1 MYSQRL
7 VKLLFVALS
16 FVVVAQAL
24 KLDTRFFHI
33 GNNAA
38 VRRAEKSG
46 TETSKSTP
54 KSTGVNNPPPSSAPP
69 SVQASSTPAKASSTP
84 PPPPSSTAT
93 TSPTSKSTPAQT
105 STPTTHSTASTES
118 KPATSSKP
126 ATTSSKTKTTSQ
138 TTKAPGSTTYA
149 TKPVSTSTFLTT
161 VTKSDGSTT
170 AVETVATTTPTSALS
185 SSQGDHKTSGMSTQ
199 TRNIIIGVV
208 VGVGGAV
215 IIAVLGLVALRIRRQ
230 KQAAR
235 DGNGLNDYDPNYGN
249 VPVGALEK
257 TDGGPA
263 AAGGAPGR
271 SPFQSTLESYHT
283 SQPVNTASN
292 F

>member
-16 FVVVAQAL
+16 FVAIAQAL
-24 KLDTRFFHI
+24 KLDANFFHI
-33 GNNAA
+33 ANNAA
-38 VRRAEKSG
+38 VRRADKSD

-54 KSTGVNNPPPSSAPP
+54 KSTATSNSQPSSAPP
-69 SVQASSTPAKASSTP
+69 SVQASSTPTKASSTP
-84 PPPPSSTAT
+84 PPTSSVT
-93 TSPTSKSTPAQT
+93 TPPTSKSTPAET
-105 STPTTHSTASTES
+105 STPTTPSTTSTEN
-118 KPATSSKP
+118 KPTSSSKP
-126 ATTSSKTKTTSQ
+126 TTTSTKATTTSQ
-138 TTKAPGSTTYA
+138 TTKAPGSTTFA

-185 SSQGDHKTSGMSTQ
+185 SSQGNNKTSGMSAQ

-215 IIAVLGLVALRIRRQ
+215 ILAVLGLVALRIRRQ

-235 DGNGLNDYDPNYGN
+235 DGNGMNDYDPNYGN

-257 TDGGPA
+257 TEGGAA
-263 AAGGAPGR
+263 AAGGVPGR

-283 SQPVNTASN
+283 STPVNTASN